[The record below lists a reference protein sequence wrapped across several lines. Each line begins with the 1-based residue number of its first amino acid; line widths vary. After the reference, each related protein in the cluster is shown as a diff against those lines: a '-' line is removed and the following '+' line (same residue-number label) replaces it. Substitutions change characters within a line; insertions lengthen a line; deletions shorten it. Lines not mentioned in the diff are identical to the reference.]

1 MSPNCIEVTSP
12 EDFTERLAAA
22 GDTPVL
28 VDFWATWCGPCVR
41 FASTL
46 EQIAEER
53 AGDLVVLKVNVD
65 DVDGLA
71 ATWKIATLPTFMLF
85 KKSVSI
91 SSVSGASKEK
101 VIAMLTE

>member
-12 EDFTERLAAA
+12 EDFTERLAKA

-41 FASTL
+41 FAPTL
-46 EQIAEER
+46 EEIAAER
-53 AGDLVVLKVNVD
+53 AGKLIVLKVNVD
-65 DVDGLA
+65 EIDGLA

-85 KKSVSI
+85 KNSVSVN
-91 SSVSGASKEK
+91 SVSGASKDK
-101 VIAMLTE
+101 VVALIG